1 MKIALIVFV
10 IVYLLMIALPKYR
23 AYIAFVGA
31 IIFVAAGFLPYKE
44 IISAIDFNVLLMIG
58 GTMGLVTLFI
68 ESKMPTKL
76 ADLIV
81 NNTSNIKWTII
92 ALASFSGIISA
103 FVDNVS
109 TVLMIAPVAVSI
121 SKKLKF
127 SPVAMVIAIAAASN
141 IEGSATLVGD
151 TTSIMLASAAKMDF
165 LDFFWF
171 NGRPSLFWINQ
182 IGLLAAISTLYIRF
196 RKQNSPISKQE
207 VTVVNDYVPSALLLM
222 MIASLIIAS
231 FFQNKPQITNGV
243 ICVSY
248 LIIGLIFYLIKHKN
262 FTMIKAVL
270 KDLDYFTLLLLASLF
285 VIIAGIEHVG
295 IIDALAAQIVKIG
308 GQNLFFMYSLILWIS
323 VLASAFIDNIPY
335 VATMLPVVAGIS
347 SAMGISPYVLYFGL
361 IIGAT
366 LGGNLTPIGASANI
380 AGIGILRKEGYEVKN
395 SDFFKISIPFTLAP
409 VLAGY
414 ALVWLTFRNI

>member
-1 MKIALIVFV
+1 MKIALIIFV
-10 IVYLLMIALPKYR
+10 IVYILMIALPKYR
-23 AYIAFVGA
+23 AYIALLGA
-31 IIFVAAGFLPYKE
+31 IIFVATGFLPYNE
-44 IISAIDFNVLLMIG
+44 IISAIDFNVILMIG
-58 GTMGLVTLFI
+58 GTMGLVTMFI

-171 NGRPSLFWINQ
+171 HGRPSLFWINQ
-182 IGLLAAISTLYIRF
+182 IGLIAAVSTLYIRF
-196 RKQNSPISKQE
+196 RKQNSPISKQN
-207 VTVVNDYVPSALLLM
+207 VIVVKDYVPSALLLM
-222 MIASLIIAS
+222 MISSLIIAS
-231 FFQNKPQITNGV
+231 FFQHKPQITNGV

-248 LIIGLIFYLIKHKN
+248 LLIGLIFYLIKKKN
-262 FTMIKAVL
+262 FSMIRSVFKE
-270 KDLDYFTLLLLASLF
+270 LDYFTLLLLASLF

-295 IIDALAAQIVKIG
+295 IIDALAGQIVKIG
-308 GQNLFFMYSLILWIS
+308 GQNLFVLYSIILWIS

-347 SAMGISPYVLYFGL
+347 SAMGINPYVLYFGL

-414 ALVWLTFRNI
+414 LLVWLTFRNV